1 MKLYYHPVSTACRPV
16 MMLAA
21 DENIQLDYQLVDL
34 FSGEHMK
41 EPYGAINPNRQ
52 IPVLEDGD
60 FRMTESSA
68 ILKYLADKTGS
79 STYPKDLQK
88 RARVNE
94 LMDWFNTGCYR
105 DLGYGLIYS
114 QLFPHHKRAS
124 DEIHAGTVEWGRAKA
139 CGWLSTLDT
148 AILSPKNKYLTGNDV
163 TIADYFG
170 IAILTVGEVIHI
182 DYKGF
187 PNIARYVAN
196 MKARPNWEKV
206 NAPFYQH
213 FVTPFKDKQFVG
225 LEQAA

>member
-79 STYPKDLQK
+79 STPI
-88 RARVNE
+88 RRTCRSAR
-94 LMDWFNTGCYR
+94 G
-105 DLGYGLIYS
+105 
-114 QLFPHHKRAS
+114 
-124 DEIHAGTVEWGRAKA
+124 
-139 CGWLSTLDT
+139 ST
-148 AILSPKNKYLTGNDV
+148 S
-163 TIADYFG
+163 
-170 IAILTVGEVIHI
+170 
-182 DYKGF
+182 
-187 PNIARYVAN
+187 
-196 MKARPNWEKV
+196 
-206 NAPFYQH
+206 
-213 FVTPFKDKQFVG
+213 
-225 LEQAA
+225 